1 MLKLV
6 NGNIEFDIV
15 LNRNYGGF
23 GCCTEMALWLIENKG
38 WTLIQHKDYDYKSKN
53 KYPVTTI
60 IDDKW
65 NSYFL
70 NNESMELRTHPDL
83 IECLKTLKAQFNPDN
98 DLRSHDCVYS
108 KEIDDLEIMQVSVQ
122 LGVESY
128 HDGHERLT
136 CHASCNEYEY

>member
-1 MLKLV
+1 MT
-6 NGNIEFDIV
+6 NGKIQFEIV
-15 LNRNYGGF
+15 LNKNYGGF

-38 WTLIQHKDYDYKSKN
+38 WTLIQYKDYDYKS

-65 NSYFL
+65 NSYFP
-70 NNESMELRTHPDL
+70 NNESIELRTHPDL
-83 IECLKTLKAQFNPDN
+83 IECIKTLKAQFNPEDSY
-98 DLRSHDCVYS
+98 RSYGCIYS
-108 KEIDDLEIMQVSVQ
+108 KEIDDLEIELVTIN

-136 CHASCNEYEY
+136 CHADCD